1 MKKTLIS
8 VAAASL
14 MMGTVASADVDVEI
28 GGQAVVYYQTWDKVG
43 TDGDLFDQTISAANA
58 GLQLNANA
66 DLGNGFGAGGQ
77 ISALGTLGLE
87 NNLVNNTMQTGDHT
101 SADVLNSFAVSKIY
115 VTYKMGQTTIKAGRQ
130 ELPKAL
136 SPLAF
141 SEGWNVFKNT
151 FDAALA
157 INTDLPDT
165 TIVAAYVSAGNSS
178 LTPATGALD
187 PVTGTSM
194 SDFNEIGGGAYMLTA
209 QNASLPMTTLTGSY
223 YHISKGSGTGA
234 VLAGNPATS
243 VDAIWIDAKVAGKDM
258 PLGLNVSG
266 QYGNLSPDLAGLD
279 DTTAMGLMVGGKV
292 AAFNASLAY
301 SSVDDGTLAAQNVGT
316 GVKTPLY
323 TQMVLNQNYIKRDS
337 DTIVARLGMGLGD
350 AGSVGLNY
358 NMSDVGPKGVAPEGD
373 YSELDLVYKTKVAG
387 INLFAAYIYQ
397 TQDAEVNGDD
407 DGQFV
412 RVWGRY
418 AF

>member
-14 MMGTVASADVDVEI
+14 MMGTVASADVDVDI
-28 GGQAVVYYQTWDKVG
+28 GGQAVVYYQTWNKIG
-43 TDGDLFDQTISAANA
+43 IDGDLFDQTISAANA
-58 GLQLNANA
+58 GLQVNANA

-87 NNLVNNTMQTGDHT
+87 HNLVNNTMQTGDHS
-101 SADVLNSFAVSKIY
+101 SADPLNSFAVSKIY
-115 VTYKMGQTTIKAGRQ
+115 ATYKLGQTTIKAGRQ

-136 SPLAF
+136 SPFAF

-151 FDAALA
+151 FEAALA

-165 TIVAAYVSAGNSS
+165 TIVAAYVSGGNSS
-178 LTPATGALD
+178 LTP
-187 PVTGTSM
+187 VTSGNSM
-194 SDFNEIGGGAYMLTA
+194 SNFAAIAGGAYMLTA

-223 YHISKGSGTGA
+223 YHVSSGSGTGD
-234 VLAGNPATS
+234 AGPSDTVGA
-243 VDAIWIDAKVAGKDM
+243 DMFWIDAKLAGKDM

-266 QYGNLSPDLAGLD
+266 QYGNISPNDGALD
-279 DTTAMGLMVGGKV
+279 DTTAMGLMVGGKISQ
-292 AAFNASLAY
+292 FTASLAY
-301 SSVDDGTLAAQNVGT
+301 TSVDDGAASIQNTT

-350 AGSVGLNY
+350 AGALGLNY
-358 NMSDVGPKGVAPEGD
+358 NMSDVGKNGHSAGVSDAT
-373 YSELDLVYKTKVAG
+373 YSELDLVYKTKIAG
-387 INLFAAYIYQ
+387 INMFAAYIYQ
-397 TQDAEVNGDD
+397 TTDADIEEDNGS
-407 DGQFV
+407 FV